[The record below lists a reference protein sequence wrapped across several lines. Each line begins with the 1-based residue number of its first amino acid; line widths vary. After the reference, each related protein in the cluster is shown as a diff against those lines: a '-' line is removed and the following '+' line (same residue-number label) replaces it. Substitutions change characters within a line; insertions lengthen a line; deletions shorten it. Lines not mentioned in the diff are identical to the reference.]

1 MLLEKNFDYFSKY
14 FNYSGKMI
22 KICKVYIQTNRRIDR
37 RTDGQKAIV
46 PSGDTGTGLI
56 NLNPHYLRM
65 LLLKFKLFCPIGFRE
80 EDSERFTLNIY
91 I

>member
-37 RTDGQKAIV
+37 RTDGQKDRQTDKLKLEKFTQAFS
-46 PSGDTGTGLI
+46 SGE
-56 NLNPHYLRM
+56 
-65 LLLKFKLFCPIGFRE
+65 LKRKQV
-80 EDSERFTLNIY
+80 NI
-91 I
+91 